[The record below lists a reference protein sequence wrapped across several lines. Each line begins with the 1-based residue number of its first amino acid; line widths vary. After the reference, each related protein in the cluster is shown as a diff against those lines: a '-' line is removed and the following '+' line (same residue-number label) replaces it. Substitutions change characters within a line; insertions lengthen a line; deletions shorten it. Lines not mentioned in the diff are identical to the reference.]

1 MQKTEPLQHGKFYH
15 IYNRGINSAAIFFE
29 KSNYEYFLR
38 LYEHHIDPIAETYA
52 WCLMKNHFHFLVRI
66 KEKDLAGTDRLP
78 HQCFS
83 NLFNA
88 YAKAVNKK
96 YNRHSSLFQRAFKRK
111 LVDDELYLKRLIL
124 YIHNNPVH
132 HGVCENAMSYPWS
145 SYPACIS
152 EEQTTLK
159 RQETVG
165 LFQDLNNFH
174 YMHQHEPVLD
184 WSFLDMED

>member
-29 KSNYEYFLR
+29 KSNYDYFLR
-38 LYEHHIDPIAETYA
+38 LYENHIDPVAETYA
-52 WCLMKNHFHFLVRI
+52 WCLMKNHFHFLVKI

-96 YNRHSSLFQRAFKRK
+96 YNRHGSLFQRAFKRK
-111 LVDDELYLKRLIL
+111 LVEDDVYLKRLIL

-132 HGVCENAMSYPWS
+132 HRVCEDAMNYPWS
-145 SYPACIS
+145 SYLACIS
-152 EEQTTLK
+152 EKPGTLK
-159 RQETVG
+159 KEETIG
-165 LFQDLNNFH
+165 LFHDLSNFQ
-174 YMHQHEPVLD
+174 YMHQHEPVSDVSLI
-184 WSFLDMED
+184 DMQD